1 MVLKKQTKK
10 LLILYLLYR
19 RHKVVIRPHRRK
31 YWVHPILQNRENFGV
46 YKTLYNELRS
56 DPKKIFNFFR
66 MSISTFDE
74 LHVTLK
80 EEISRKDTKM
90 RKSIGSE
97 EMLAIAIR

>member
-1 MVLKKQTKK
+1 MVLKKQSKK

-19 RHKVVIRPHRRK
+19 RHKLVIRPNRRK
-31 YWVHPILQNRENFGV
+31 HWVHPILQNREHLGV
-46 YKTLYNELRS
+46 YKTLYNELRC
-56 DPKKIFNFFR
+56 DPKKFFNFFR

-74 LHVTLK
+74 LHVNLK

>member
-1 MVLKKQTKK
+1 
-10 LLILYLLYR
+10 
-19 RHKVVIRPHRRK
+19 
-31 YWVHPILQNRENFGV
+31 
-46 YKTLYNELRS
+46 
-56 DPKKIFNFFR
+56 